1 MMKHTLFNTA
11 VGCLAALSLAG
22 CGGSGGGGGSSS
34 GASGS
39 SLISPGY
46 NTVTLD
52 GLMDDGKGYTFDLI
66 RGGDCD
72 LSFWNTALYEDHAW
86 VEDYNGHWTERQLA
100 DGSFEIQVTG
110 LTPAPESTTKAGCV
124 ITCNNPM
131 VLRIPADEMARYRA
145 GEVVTGT
152 FASSPLTHK
161 ATARC
166 RISTEGLHSASP
178 ALFRIYQSVELD

>member
-1 MMKHTLFNTA
+1 ML
-11 VGCLAALSLAG
+11 GCLAALSLAG

-34 GASGS
+34 ASSGS

-66 RGGDCD
+66 RGGYCD
-72 LSFWNTALYEDHAW
+72 LSFWNTALYEEHAW
-86 VEDYNGHWTERQLA
+86 VEDYNGRWIERQLA

-131 VLRIPADEMARYRA
+131 ILHIPAAEMARYRA
-145 GEVVTGT
+145 GEVVTG
-152 FASSPLTHK
+152 FFDSSPLTHGAK
-161 ATARC
+161 ARC
-166 RISTEGLHSASP
+166 YISTEGQHIASP
-178 ALFRIYQSVELD
+178 TSLLIRQQDGAE